1 MGTPGKRRHFIID
14 KGISKEGTINMFPFR
29 SNLKECIEKV
39 ENNTNEKVIGIVFDE
54 TFTIELLTQ
63 KK

>member
-1 MGTPGKRRHFIID
+1 MGTPGTKRHFIID
-14 KGISKEGTINMFPFR
+14 RGISKEREISMFPFR
-29 SNLKECIEKV
+29 SDLKECIEKV
-39 ENNTNEKVIGIVFDE
+39 EKNTNEKVIGIVFDE

>member
-1 MGTPGKRRHFIID
+1 MGTPVKKRHFIID
-14 KGISKEGTINMFPFR
+14 KGISQQETINMFPFR